1 MDWLSGSPAA
11 YMAEEDAE
19 IDSVLPGAGGG
30 AHDPEMDRLSNI
42 ITEFNKAWGG
52 KFSDPRRVS
61 EVLNRTPEQVLEDQ
75 HYHNARKNS
84 GRQNTWGELD
94 SVFKRLVTSMVRCQ
108 TDLYKAYTEDGNF
121 REWLDREMFRE
132 TYQGKMYN

>member
-19 IDSVLPGAGGG
+19 IDPIHLSAGGG

-42 ITEFNKAWGG
+42 ITGFNKTWGG

-75 HYHNARKNS
+75 QYQNARKNS
-84 GRQNTWGELD
+84 GRQNTQGELD
-94 SVFKRLVTSMVRCQ
+94 SAFKRLVTSMLRCQ
-108 TDLYKAYTEDGNF
+108 TDLYKPYTEDGNF
-121 REWLDREMFRE
+121 REWRDGEMFRA
-132 TYQGKMYN
+132 T

>member
-11 YMAEEDAE
+11 YMAEENAE
-19 IDSVLPGAGGG
+19 IDPVLPGVGGG
-30 AHDPEMDRLSNI
+30 SHDPEMDRLSNI
-42 ITEFNKAWGG
+42 ITGFNKTWGG
-52 KFSDPRRVS
+52 KFSDPKRVS

-75 HYHNARKNS
+75 QYQNVRKNS
-84 GRQNTWGELD
+84 GQQNTRSELD
-94 SVFKRLVTSMVRCQ
+94 SVFKRLATSILRCQ

-121 REWLDREMFRE
+121 REWLDGEMFRA

>member
-19 IDSVLPGAGGG
+19 IDPVHLGAGGG

-42 ITEFNKAWGG
+42 ITGFNKTWGG

-75 HYHNARKNS
+75 QYQNARKNS
-84 GRQNTWGELD
+84 GRKNTRGELD
-94 SVFKRLVTSMVRCQ
+94 SVFKRLVTSMLRCQ

-121 REWLDREMFRE
+121 RE
-132 TYQGKMYN
+132 